1 MKKSKKR
8 NKKKSNRKKSDKLPA
23 VQAGALTVGP
33 FKKVTYYQADIEG
46 PDAELDAIANLGK
59 QVITREQ
66 YLNIGMNHIIVNLV
80 NNKFELPSANKP
92 LKLQGKEQASKPK
105 GILVDP
111 PSGWQYGFP
120 ARYIKEEHGTME
132 QFLRMKKYPEK
143 DIAFAMQNMRHIG
156 EEEA

>member
-1 MKKSKKR
+1 MKKVKKQ
-8 NKKKSNRKKSDKLPA
+8 SAMHAAS
-23 VQAGALTVGP
+23 LTVGP

-46 PDAELDAIANLGK
+46 PQEHLNAIAAVGK
-59 QVITREQ
+59 QVITQAQ
-66 YLNIGMNHIIVNLV
+66 YLNIGINHIIMNLV
-80 NNKFELPSANKP
+80 DNKFV
-92 LKLQGKEQASKPK
+92 LKTKSNARSKKKKEIDKPK

-132 QFLRMKKYPEK
+132 DFLRLKKYPEK

>member
-1 MKKSKKR
+1 MKKTK
-8 NKKKSNRKKSDKLPA
+8 KLPSMH
-23 VQAGALTVGP
+23 AGALTVGP

-46 PDAELDAIANLGK
+46 PDAELDMIVNLGK

-66 YLNIGMNHIIVNLV
+66 YLNIGMNHVIMNMVND
-80 NNKFELPSANKP
+80 KFELKAKNNTKSQK
-92 LKLQGKEQASKPK
+92 KKETVKSK
-105 GILVDP
+105 GILIDP

-132 QFLRMKKYPEK
+132 DFLRLKKYPEK

-156 EEEA
+156 EEE

>member
-1 MKKSKKR
+1 MH
-8 NKKKSNRKKSDKLPA
+8 
-23 VQAGALTVGP
+23 AGALTVGP

-46 PDAELDAIANLGK
+46 PDAELDMIVNLGK

-66 YLNIGMNHIIVNLV
+66 YLNIGMNHVIMNMVND
-80 NNKFELPSANKP
+80 KFELKAKNNTKSQK
-92 LKLQGKEQASKPK
+92 KKETVKSK
-105 GILVDP
+105 GILIDP

-132 QFLRMKKYPEK
+132 DFLRLKKYPEK

-156 EEEA
+156 EEE

>member
-1 MKKSKKR
+1 MKKAKKP
-8 NKKKSNRKKSDKLPA
+8 LTMH
-23 VQAGALTVGP
+23 AGSLIVGP

-46 PDAELDAIANLGK
+46 PDAELDIIANLGK

-66 YLNIGMNHIIVNLV
+66 YLNIGMNHIIMNMV
-80 NNKFELPSANKP
+80 NNKFELPSTNKT
-92 LKLQGKEQASKPK
+92 LKPQKKKQAKVK
-105 GILVDP
+105 RGVLVDP

-132 QFLRMKKYPEK
+132 DFLRLKKYPEK

-156 EEEA
+156 DE